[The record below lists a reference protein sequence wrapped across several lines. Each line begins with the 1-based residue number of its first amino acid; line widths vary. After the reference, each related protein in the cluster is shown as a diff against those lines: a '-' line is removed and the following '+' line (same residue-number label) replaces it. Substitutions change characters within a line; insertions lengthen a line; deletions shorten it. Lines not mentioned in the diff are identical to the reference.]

1 MGRSGN
7 KQLWE
12 IISNSIKYVQTK
24 NVISKISECY
34 NMVIEL
40 KEGVYWVGVVDW
52 NIRKFHGH
60 ELSTHRG
67 TTYNSYLIIDE
78 KIALV
83 DTVWGPFSHEL
94 IENIE
99 KIIDIKKIDYVIAN
113 HAETDHSGG
122 LPELMK
128 LIPNATVVVSE
139 KGKESVPKHY
149 HEDWNFKVVTTGD
162 TISLGQNSL
171 VFVKAPMLHW
181 PDSMFTYL
189 TGKNILM
196 PNDAFGQHFASSGRF
211 NDEVD
216 ETEVY
221 QEAIKYFANILTPFS
236 NLVISK
242 IDEFKKLNIPV
253 DIIAPSH
260 GIMWRKDPLQIVG
273 KYYEWASGGNDGSV
287 VIIFD
292 TMWRATEQMA
302 NAIGE
307 GLEKEGV
314 KYKLFNMAVYD
325 RNDVVTEIF
334 KAKGVILGSPTLNNG
349 LLSTITPILEDLKG
363 LKFKNK
369 VGAAFG
375 SYGWSGE
382 SVKLLEEILEKSK
395 IKILQEG
402 IKFKW
407 QPTKEELGKCVEFG
421 ENFAKKLKS
430 K

>member
-1 MGRSGN
+1 MT
-7 KQLWE
+7 
-12 IISNSIKYVQTK
+12 V
-24 NVISKISECY
+24 
-34 NMVIEL
+34 EL

-52 NIRKFHGH
+52 NIKQFHGH
-60 ELSTHRG
+60 EYSTHRG
-67 TTYNSYLIIDE
+67 TTYNAYLIIDE

-83 DTVWGPFSHEL
+83 DTVWSPFSQEM
-94 IENIE
+94 IKNIE
-99 KIIDIKKIDYVIAN
+99 KIIDVKKIDYVIAN
-113 HAETDHSGG
+113 HAEVDHSGG

-139 KGKESVPKHY
+139 KGRESIPKHY
-149 HEDWNFKVVTTGD
+149 HEDWNFKVVKTGD
-162 TISLGQNSL
+162 SISIGKNSL
-171 VFVKAPMLHW
+171 VFVAAPMLHW

-196 PNDAFGQHFASSGRF
+196 PNDAFGMHFASSSRF

-216 ETEVY
+216 EIEVY
-221 QEAIKYFANILTPFS
+221 QEAIKFYANILTPFS
-236 NLVISK
+236 DLVIRK

-260 GIMWRKDPLQIVG
+260 GIIWRKDPLQIVN
-273 KYYEWASGGNDGSV
+273 KYYEWAQGKNDGSV
-287 VIIFD
+287 VIIYD
-292 TMWRATEQMA
+292 TMWKATEKMA
-302 NAIGE
+302 QAIAD

-314 KYKLFNMAVYD
+314 KYKLFNMAVCD
-325 RNDVVTEIF
+325 RNDVLTEVF
-334 KAKGVILGSPTLNNG
+334 KTKGIIIGSPALNNG
-349 LLSTITPILEDLKG
+349 LLPTIKPILEDLKG

-382 SVKLLEEILEKSK
+382 NVKHIEETLEKAK

-407 QPTKEELGKCVEFG
+407 QPSKEELDKCVEFG
-421 ENFAKKLKS
+421 RQFAQKMKAS
-430 K
+430 